1 MKELIFNRSV
11 LTFFVITLSC
21 VSISSAQNNKFVRKY
36 TQIGVFDENKG
47 DYVSLNE
54 ANNSFVFNYNSNGD
68 VKKYTASGSVEILL
82 SVGTVTEGETEE
94 GDTFQYMTYLDKNGD
109 EHILILYDNIQ
120 LGLVEYITYG
130 TLTLIVHYFP

>member
-1 MKELIFNRSV
+1 M
-11 LTFFVITLSC
+11 
-21 VSISSAQNNKFVRKY
+21 
-36 TQIGVFDENKG
+36 FDENKG